1 MARMI
6 RMDRTGHSVVAEWSA
21 TDGASRASAQAALRA
36 ELDDGYIAVLAQG
49 PGRAEQIREL
59 PAADDALVILRRPIA
74 GG

>member
-6 RMDRTGHSVVAEWSA
+6 RMDRTGHSVLAQWTPSDAAA
-21 TDGASRASAQAALRA
+21 TAAAQNTLRA
-36 ELDDGYIAVLAQG
+36 ELGDGYIAVLSQG

-59 PAADDALVILRRPIA
+59 PSEEDALVILRRPIA